1 MQEHY
6 NVHGGDTMDEYKK
19 PYLALFNA
27 LTDIAEEIE
36 KQNYGLA
43 KQMIADAQQQA
54 EEAFLAAAA
63 GDE

>member
-1 MQEHY
+1 
-6 NVHGGDTMDEYKK
+6 MDEYKK

-43 KQMIADAQQQA
+43 KQMIADAQRQA